1 MGRRPWVFVG
11 PAQPAPKPAQRSSA
25 APPPGRP
32 APKPSAATQLRPAAA
47 RPSQGRAREQ
57 GPERTAPL
65 PREQGHVREQ
75 SRIPAAPRLA
85 APIRARPALA
95 PAQKPR
101 SGGRKFAFV
110 TVLWAPGT
118 GKVEEYVMN
127 ALCLGCSLQQ
137 TKTQHDLVLLAT
149 PDLLGHPSARALS
162 TFWDVR
168 PQEHVDVTLETRCA
182 PRFQRVFTKL
192 SVMKLTEYEK
202 VVLLDADMLV
212 LRNVD
217 EIFGFRAPA
226 GFMRGWRDYRP
237 EVRPPETYRF
247 WLTLPLSLH
256 FLLHLPKPAEFLC
269 PGKQKQKEPGQ
280 KKSSTWRTS
289 WEGSEKS
296 DEGKRKVVLAT

>member
-1 MGRRPWVFVG
+1 M
-11 PAQPAPKPAQRSSA
+11 
-25 APPPGRP
+25 
-32 APKPSAATQLRPAAA
+32 
-47 RPSQGRAREQ
+47 
-57 GPERTAPL
+57 
-65 PREQGHVREQ
+65 REQ

-137 TKTQHDLVLLAT
+137 TNTQHDLVLLAT

-212 LRNVD
+212 VRNVD

>member
-47 RPSQGRAREQ
+47 RPAQGRAREQ

-85 APIRARPALA
+85 APIGARPALA

-212 LRNVD
+212 VRNVD
-217 EIFGFRAPA
+217 EIFGFQAPA
-226 GFMRGWRDYRP
+226 GFMRGCRDYRP
-237 EVRPPETYRF
+237 GEVRPPETYRF
-247 WLTLPLSLH
+247 WLTLPLSLPPPPPETCGIP
-256 FLLHLPKPAEFLC
+256 L
-269 PGKQKQKEPGQ
+269 PGKAKQKEPGQ
-280 KKSSTWRTS
+280 KKVVYVADVLGRQ
-289 WEGSEKS
+289 
-296 DEGKRKVVLAT
+296 RKE